1 MLVTLEFGLA
11 TGISSGESVP
21 EPGWL
26 FAILFLGAMVALG
39 MRRRYPLVAIA
50 VISGVAAAEAAS
62 VPTGQQSSF
71 EMFFALVLGAYA
83 LGAYSASNRVLVG
96 GVLLSAMVPIA
107 DDVRNVVQGDGLSV
121 ELFPYVIWSGA
132 AALIGRGVRNR
143 VIAIRVLQ
151 DHAEQLEQER
161 EMRARAAVAEERA
174 RIARD
179 LHDVVAHSVSVMV
192 VQAGGARRILR
203 SDAEAAH
210 STLLSLEETGREAL
224 SELRRL
230 LGVLRI
236 DGASLAPQPSL
247 GDIQRLI
254 DDMRSVGLDV
264 TLETE
269 GQPVELPAG
278 AGLVGYRVVQESLTN
293 VLKHSKASRA
303 SLRLCYRPDRVE
315 IEVSDGG
322 RGPVESN
329 GIPGFGLFGMRE
341 RLALYGGSLVAGPA
355 PGGGFLVRAT
365 IPLKEALA

>member
-1 MLVTLEFGLA
+1 
-11 TGISSGESVP
+11 
-21 EPGWL
+21 
-26 FAILFLGAMVALG
+26 
-39 MRRRYPLVAIA
+39 
-50 VISGVAAAEAAS
+50 
-62 VPTGQQSSF
+62 
-71 EMFFALVLGAYA
+71 
-83 LGAYSASNRVLVG
+83 
-96 GVLLSAMVPIA
+96 
-107 DDVRNVVQGDGLSV
+107 
-121 ELFPYVIWSGA
+121 
-132 AALIGRGVRNR
+132 
-143 VIAIRVLQ
+143 
-151 DHAEQLEQER
+151 
-161 EMRARAAVAEERA
+161 
-174 RIARD
+174 
-179 LHDVVAHSVSVMV
+179 
-192 VQAGGARRILR
+192 
-203 SDAEAAH
+203 
-210 STLLSLEETGREAL
+210 
-224 SELRRL
+224 
-230 LGVLRI
+230 VLRI